1 MNKKGDWFSKFLII
15 VLITFLIFLIISFI
29 KEGFP
34 LPW

>member
-1 MNKKGDWFSKFLII
+1 MNKKGDWFSIFLFI
-15 VLITFLIFLIISFI
+15 VFITFLVILILLFI